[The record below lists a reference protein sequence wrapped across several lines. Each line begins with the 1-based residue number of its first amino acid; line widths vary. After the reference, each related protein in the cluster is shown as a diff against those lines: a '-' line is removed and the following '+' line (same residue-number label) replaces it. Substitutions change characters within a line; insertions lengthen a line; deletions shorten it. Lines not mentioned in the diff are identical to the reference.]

1 MWYLFH
7 STICSSL
14 YPCTGSI
21 LGMDSANGWRRYV
34 MTTHGKSIQRC
45 WWPSDISFH
54 GITKSD
60 IELNF
65 RADYK
70 LDYERRLWLQS
81 NAVSNWLGGNLES
94 ALNLLI
100 EVYPV
105 HWMHIC
111 TTGLRVEVRAS
122 HVAIKTHWSRDKM
135 AAISQIKM
143 YGFRLKF
150 HWRLFLRV

>member
-70 LDYERRLWLQS
+70 LDYERRRYKVTPSLIGW
-81 NAVSNWLGGNLES
+81 VET
-94 ALNLLI
+94 LNQPWI
-100 EVYPV
+100 Y
-105 HWMHIC
+105 
-111 TTGLRVEVRAS
+111 
-122 HVAIKTHWSRDKM
+122 WSRSTQFTGCTF
-135 AAISQIKM
+135 AQL
-143 YGFRLKF
+143 GWELKSE
-150 HWRLFLRV
+150 HHMWPLKHIEAETKWPLFPKWKCMDFD